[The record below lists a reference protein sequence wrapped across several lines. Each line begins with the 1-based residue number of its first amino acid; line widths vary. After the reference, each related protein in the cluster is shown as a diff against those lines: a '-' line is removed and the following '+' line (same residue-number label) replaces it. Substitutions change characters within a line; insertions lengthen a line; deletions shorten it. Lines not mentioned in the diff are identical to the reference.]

1 MKTEKNKMENQ
12 INNWTS
18 IWGKSLPYLALAGP
32 ASLFIASLFVT
43 AGVGIIPDKTYT
55 NSNYEGFVMTLG
67 APFFKATFIF
77 LGQTLAKRFLKVSI
91 LVTILRI
98 LGASSLVFV
107 SSMRL
112 LQQAFV
118 DSGFDSNTVW
128 AAWDNVSVWH
138 IPLLLQNIAAPLA
151 FIIGGGA
158 LLLTNL
164 APKWVGILLVICFP
178 FIATGQLI
186 GKPEIF
192 WTLGTMLMTISIV
205 GLVKAVVKNSTNA

>member
-1 MKTEKNKMENQ
+1 MENQ

-18 IWGKSLPYLALAGP
+18 IWEKTLPYLALAGP
-32 ASLFIASLFVT
+32 ASLFIASLFIA
-43 AGVGIIPDKTYT
+43 AGIGIIPDKTYT
-55 NSNYEGFVMTLG
+55 NSNYEGFIMTLG
-67 APFFKATFIF
+67 APFFIATFIF

-91 LVTILRI
+91 MVTILGI

-128 AAWDNVSVWH
+128 AAWDNVSFWH

-151 FIIGGGA
+151 FIIGGIA
-158 LLLTNL
+158 LLFTNL
-164 APKWVGILLVICFP
+164 APRWVGILLIICFP

-192 WTLGTMLMTISIV
+192 WTLGTALMTISLW
-205 GLVKAVVKNSTNA
+205 GLVNASRQNSTNA

>member
-1 MKTEKNKMENQ
+1 M
-12 INNWTS
+12 
-18 IWGKSLPYLALAGP
+18 AGP
-32 ASLFIASLFVT
+32 GSLFIASLFV

-67 APFFKATFIF
+67 APFFIATFIF
-77 LGQTLAKRFLKVSI
+77 LGQTLARRFLKVSI
-91 LVTILRI
+91 LVTILGI

-138 IPLLLQNIAAPLA
+138 IPLLLQNIAAPIA
-151 FIIGGGA
+151 FIIGGVA
-158 LLLTNL
+158 LLLTND
-164 APKWVGILLVICFP
+164 APKWVGILLIICFP
-178 FIATGQLI
+178 LIATGQLI

-205 GLVKAVVKNSTNA
+205 GLVKAVGKNSTKA